1 MAERKRLD
9 PLAKYIFTKAAAPYI
24 GGGVTV
30 FFAPDR
36 LKKYY
41 MKEEKRIP
49 EGQRIL
55 FVCSYNEMR
64 SSTAE
69 TIFTSE
75 RRHVRSA
82 GTDERAKVP
91 LDEELVRWADLI
103 FVMEEKHKTII
114 ETVFKEAS
122 ERKQIVVL
130 GIPDNYYYMEPALVV
145 LLKERTGPYLR

>member
-1 MAERKRLD
+1 
-9 PLAKYIFTKAAAPYI
+9 
-24 GGGVTV
+24 
-30 FFAPDR
+30 
-36 LKKYY
+36 
-41 MKEEKRIP
+41 MKEEKKMP
-49 EGQRIL
+49 AGKRIL

-75 RRHVRSA
+75 GRDVKSA
-82 GTDERAKVP
+82 GTDESARVP

-114 ETVFKEAS
+114 ETVFKEAA

-130 GIPDNYYYMEPALVV
+130 GIPDNYFYMEPALVE